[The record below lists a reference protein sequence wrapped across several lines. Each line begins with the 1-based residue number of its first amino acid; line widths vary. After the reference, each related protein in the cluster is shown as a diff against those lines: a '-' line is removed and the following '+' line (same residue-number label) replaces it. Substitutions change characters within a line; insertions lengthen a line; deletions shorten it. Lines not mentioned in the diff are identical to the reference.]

1 MQVVS
6 PFSDDG
12 HSDRILDMGGNQK
25 QGGNN
30 SNLKQALPKK

>member
-30 SNLKQALPKK
+30 YDYTGN